1 MYRKKTLQPY
11 ERHLSNI
18 NLLDVITY
26 NDSNHD
32 SFKIDLSS
40 MNKNFNQI
48 FDEYIKARENKMLI
62 QIEYSSI
69 FEYLTLLEFVCKE
82 LDILKENAIVYLAAA
97 VSDFYLPK
105 SQMPKHKIQSNQ
117 GGLKLDLKPVPKVL
131 GKLKSEWCPRA
142 YVISFKL
149 ETDES
154 LLISK
159 SLKALDKYK
168 HNLVIANILETRKN
182 QVIIIEGEQIKQQH
196 LIRLNEKDNYE
207 IEVELIKYIINL
219 HLIFLNKC

>member
-18 NLLDVITY
+18 NILDAISY
-26 NDSNHD
+26 KEGNHD

-48 FDEYIKARENKMLI
+48 FDEYSRAKEQNMLI
-62 QIEYSSI
+62 QIEYSTI
-69 FEYLTLLEFVCKE
+69 FEYLTLLEFICKE
-82 LDILKENAIVYLAAA
+82 LNILNENAIVYLAAA
-97 VSDFYLPK
+97 VSDFYLPRRL
-105 SQMPKHKIQSNQ
+105 MPKHKIQSGQ
-117 GGLKLDLKPVPKVL
+117 GDLKLELKPVPKLL
-131 GKLKSEWCPRA
+131 GKLKFEWCPKA

-149 ETDES
+149 ETDEN
-154 LLISK
+154 LLVSK

-182 QVIIIEGEQIKQQH
+182 QVIVIESEQKKQI
-196 LIRLNEKDNYE
+196 IRLDEREENYE
-207 IEVELIKYIINL
+207 IEVELIKYIMNL
-219 HLIFLNKC
+219 HNSYSNK